1 MPQQK
6 SHNSEDY
13 IQYLY
18 NEIDSLKQKLSE
30 SELQCKE
37 YSDQL
42 KDCKKE
48 CDSKEKFILF
58 RESQL
63 SEAEETINKLKEQI
77 IVSSNKMSAS
87 GSGSTGPSGSRPRSR
102 SRSQT
107 RVEYISLDTLP
118 TSQLF
123 DKIHNNSE
131 ELQGYAAGT
140 RRLQNVTVSRNL
152 YNQITRA
159 LELIRERFDILE
171 QQSTQDIADLRTENF
186 NLTQSLEGIRAELDH
201 TQNTA
206 EELGN
211 EIRELT
217 NNYNTLRND
226 YNINKS

>member
-6 SHNSEDY
+6 QEDY

-87 GSGSTGPSGSRPRSR
+87 GSGSTGPSGSRPRPRSR

-131 ELQGYAAGT
+131 ELFRYATGT
-140 RRLQNVTVSRNL
+140 KRLENV
-152 YNQITRA
+152 
-159 LELIRERFDILE
+159 DI
-171 QQSTQDIADLRTENF
+171 S
-186 NLTQSLEGIRAELDH
+186 
-201 TQNTA
+201 
-206 EELGN
+206 
-211 EIRELT
+211 
-217 NNYNTLRND
+217 
-226 YNINKS
+226 